1 MKLLVTGGLGF
12 IGSNFIR
19 YWFKNHSNDT
29 IINIDK
35 VTYAADFHNLEG
47 IESKYD
53 YEFVKGDIAD
63 KETVLKVAKDADVII
78 NFAAETHVD
87 NSIKNAEDFVKS
99 NVLGVYNLLEAVRK
113 YNIRFHQVSTD
124 EVYGMLPLNSHA
136 KFTEDSKYAPR
147 NPYSA
152 TKAAADHLVN
162 AYFNTYK
169 LPVTISNC
177 SNNYGPYQ
185 HPEKLIPKTIINAL
199 LNKPISVYGNG
210 MQVRDWIY
218 VEDHCSALERIL
230 LKGEYGQTY
239 LISANQEK
247 HNIEVVKA
255 ILQIL
260 EKDEKLI
267 EFVED
272 RPGHDVRYAIDARKI
287 IKELGWKPKTKFD
300 EGLRLTINHYVE
312 NFEYYRKKVDM

>member
-19 YWFKNHSNDT
+19 YWFKKHGKDT

-35 VTYAADFHNLEG
+35 VTYAADFHNLDG
-47 IESKYD
+47 IESKYN
-53 YEFVKGDIAD
+53 YVFVREDIAN
-63 KETVLKVAKDADVII
+63 KETVLKVAKNVDAII

-87 NSIKNAEDFVKS
+87 NSIRNAKDFVKS
-99 NVLGVYNLLEAVRK
+99 NVLGVYNLLEVARR
-113 YNIRFHQVSTD
+113 YGIRFHQVSTD
-124 EVYGMLPLNSHA
+124 EVYGTLPLNSHA
-136 KFTEDSKYAPR
+136 KFTEKSKYNPR

-177 SNNYGPYQ
+177 SNNYGSYQ
-185 HPEKLIPKTIINAL
+185 HPEKLIPKVIINAV
-199 LNKPISVYGNG
+199 LNKPIPVYGNG

-239 LISANQEK
+239 LISANEER
-247 HNIEVVKA
+247 HNIDVVRA
-255 ILQIL
+255 ILRIL
-260 EKDEKLI
+260 GKDEKLI
-267 EFVED
+267 KFVED
-272 RPGHDVRYAIDARKI
+272 RPGHDVRYAIDAKKI
-287 IKELGWKPKTKFD
+287 IKELGWKSKTKFN
-300 EGLRLTINHYVE
+300 EGLRLTINYYTE
-312 NFEYYRKKVDM
+312 KLDYYRQKVGI

>member
-1 MKLLVTGGLGF
+1 MKILVTGGLGF
-12 IGSNFIR
+12 IGSNFTV
-19 YWFKNHSNDT
+19 YWLKKKPDDE

-47 IESKYD
+47 IEDNSNYT
-53 YEFVKGDIAD
+53 FVKGDISN
-63 KETVLKVAKDADVII
+63 KETMLKAARDVDAII

-113 YNIRFHQVSTD
+113 YDIRFHQVSTD
-124 EVYGMLPLNSHA
+124 EVYGTLPLNSHA
-136 KFTEDSKYAPR
+136 KFTENSRYAPR

-199 LNKPISVYGNG
+199 LNKPIPVYGNG
-210 MQVRDWIY
+210 VQVRDWIY
-218 VEDHCSALERIL
+218 VEDHCSAIERIIS
-230 LKGEYGQTY
+230 KGKLGETY

-247 HNIEVVKA
+247 RNINVVKS
-255 ILQIL
+255 ILKL
-260 EKDEKLI
+260 LKKPDSLI
-267 EFVED
+267 EFVKD
-272 RPGHDVRYAIDARKI
+272 RPGHDVRYSLDSSNIR
-287 IKELGWKPKTKFD
+287 KELNWKPKFGFN
-300 EGLRLTINHYVE
+300 EGLKLTVHHYIK
-312 NFEYYRKKVDM
+312 NLEYYYNKLS

>member
-19 YWFKNHSNDT
+19 YWFKRHSKDT

-47 IESKYD
+47 IENRYD
-53 YEFVKGDIAD
+53 YEFVRGDIAN
-63 KETVLKVAKDADVII
+63 KEIVLKVAKNVDAII

-87 NSIKNAEDFVKS
+87 NSIRNAEDFVRS
-99 NVLGVYNLLEAVRK
+99 NVLGVYNILEVSRK
-113 YNIRFHQVSTD
+113 FDIRFHQVSTD
-124 EVYGMLPLNSHA
+124 EVYGMLPINSRA
-136 KFTEDSKYAPR
+136 KFTENSKYAPR

-185 HPEKLIPKTIINAL
+185 HPEKLIPKAIIKVL
-199 LNKPISVYGNG
+199 LNKPIPVYGNG

-218 VEDHCSALERIL
+218 VMDHCSALEKIL

-239 LISANQEK
+239 LISANQERR
-247 HNIEVVKA
+247 NIDVVKA
-255 ILQIL
+255 ILRFIG
-260 EKDEKLI
+260 KDSKLI
-267 EFVED
+267 KLVAD
-272 RPGHDVRYAIDARKI
+272 RPGHDVRYAIDAKKI
-287 IKELGWKPKTKFD
+287 IKELGWKPETKFD
-300 EGLRLTINHYVE
+300 EGLRVTIDHYTE
-312 NFEYYRKKVDM
+312 NLDYYLKKVSI

>member
-19 YWFKNHSNDT
+19 YWFKKHSKDT

-35 VTYAADFHNLEG
+35 LTYAANPRNVEG
-47 IESKYD
+47 IEDKYA

-63 KETVLKVAKDADVII
+63 KETVLKVAKSIDTII

-87 NSIKNAEDFVKS
+87 NSIKNAENFVKS
-99 NVLGVYNLLEAVRK
+99 NVLGVYNLLEAARR

-124 EVYGMLPLNSHA
+124 EVYGTLPLNSHA
-136 KFTEDSKYAPR
+136 KFTENSKYMPR

-177 SNNYGPYQ
+177 SNNYGMYQ
-185 HPEKLIPKTIINAL
+185 HPEKLIAKAIINAL
-199 LNKPISVYGNG
+199 LNKPIPVYGNG

-218 VEDHCSALERIL
+218 VTDHCSALERIL
-230 LKGEYGQTY
+230 FKGKYGQTY
-239 LISANQEK
+239 IISANQEK
-247 HNIEVVKA
+247 HNIDVVKS
-255 ILQIL
+255 ILKL
-260 EKDEKLI
+260 LGKDYSLI
-267 EFVED
+267 KFVED
-272 RPGHDVRYAIDARKI
+272 RLGHDVRYAMDARKI
-287 IKELGWKPKTKFD
+287 IKELDWKPKTKFND
-300 EGLRLTINHYVE
+300 GLRLTINYYVK
-312 NFEYYRKKVDM
+312 NLDYYIKK